1 MRPAAFAQSGEL
13 DYPSVNNLHEVS
25 DMISPS
31 VRRSD
36 ALESAPLEA
45 ASLRH
50 LVYERIEQMIIRGQ
64 LRPGDRMPETELAL
78 TLGVSRG
85 PVREALLLLER
96 DGWVEVK
103 PRHGA
108 TVRRRSNRE
117 IEELF
122 EARKVLMIHA
132 ARLAAEL
139 ADDAACARA
148 VELDEAVKKAA
159 RQSDIQHLIDA
170 NAAIHD
176 FLPYMGGN
184 STIGDLCRSF
194 SRRLRYYTFT
204 PRTPKRAPEVAE
216 EHRAIIAAI
225 LERSVGKA
233 AELMRIHIEHNW
245 IAYTE
250 GRLER
255 ESSQWS

>member
-1 MRPAAFAQSGEL
+1 MVV
-13 DYPSVNNLHEVS
+13 PS
-25 DMISPS
+25 I
-31 VRRSD
+31 RSD
-36 ALESAPLEA
+36 VIESTPLEA

-64 LRPGDRMPETELAL
+64 LRPGDRMPETELAQ

-85 PVREALLLLER
+85 PIREALLLLER

-108 TVRRRSNRE
+108 MVRRRSNRE
-117 IEELF
+117 IEELYD
-122 EARKVLMIHA
+122 ARKVLQIHA
-132 ARLAAEL
+132 VRLAAEL
-139 ADDAACARA
+139 ADDAARARA
-148 VELDEAVKKAA
+148 VELDEAAKKAA

-184 STIGDLCRSF
+184 KTIGDLCRAF

-216 EHRAIIAAI
+216 EHRAVIAAI
-225 LERSVGKA
+225 LERQVGKA
-233 AELMRIHIEHNW
+233 GDLMRIHIERNW
-245 IAYTE
+245 IAYCE

-255 ESSQWS
+255 DGSQWD

>member
-1 MRPAAFAQSGEL
+1 MVVPSLRSEVL
-13 DYPSVNNLHEVS
+13 DGV
-25 DMISPS
+25 
-31 VRRSD
+31 
-36 ALESAPLEA
+36 PLEA
-45 ASLRH
+45 SSLRH

-64 LRPGDRMPETELAL
+64 LKPGDRMPETELAQ

-85 PVREALLLLER
+85 PIREALLLLER

-108 TVRRRSNRE
+108 AVRRRSNRE
-117 IEELF
+117 IEELYD
-122 EARKVLMIHA
+122 ARKVLQIHA

-139 ADDAACARA
+139 ADDDARAKA

-159 RQSDIQHLIDA
+159 RQSDVQHLIDA
-170 NAAIHD
+170 NSAIHD

-184 STIGDLCRSF
+184 TTIGDLCRAF

-204 PRTPKRAPEVAE
+204 PRTPKRAPAVAE

-225 LERSVGKA
+225 LERSVSKA
-233 AELMRIHIEHNW
+233 GELMRIHVEHNW
-245 IAYTE
+245 IAYCE

-255 ESSQWS
+255 DGSQWN